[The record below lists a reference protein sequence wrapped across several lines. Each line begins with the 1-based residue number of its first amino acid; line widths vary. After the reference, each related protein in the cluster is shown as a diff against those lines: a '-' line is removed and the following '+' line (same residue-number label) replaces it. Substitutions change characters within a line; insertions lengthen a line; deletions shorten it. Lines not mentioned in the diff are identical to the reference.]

1 MSNRFCWFEIFGLSV
16 GLLHRSQEEKKR
28 ERSEREKERKFWIQ
42 RKKKIQEVNTVMTLN
57 ARTKWP
63 LEVSW
68 LQIEEDTGRQ
78 IKREKERRKR
88 TEISCVCV
96 CHCVCVCVFVCVA
109 GARQLL
115 LVSVSRI
122 FSAVPLLSPLFRSS
136 KLIFPWKIRR
146 RRWYNHDHLSDDA
159 TVRLLP
165 EVPPVFIATIWLWL
179 GREDTHVGHHTY
191 L

>member
-16 GLLHRSQEEKKR
+16 GFLHRSQEEKKR

-96 CHCVCVCVFVCVA
+96 CHCVYVCVCGSVCGWRATVVA
-109 GARQLL
+109 GQCQSNFLCCTASLS
-115 LVSVSRI
+115 LVSI
-122 FSAVPLLSPLFRSS
+122 QQTY
-136 KLIFPWKIRR
+136 FPMENPAQKMIQPRPPQWWCHSQAAPRGAAGL
-146 RRWYNHDHLSDDA
+146 YSNHLVM
-159 TVRLLP
+159 VR
-165 EVPPVFIATIWLWL
+165 
-179 GREDTHVGHHTY
+179 
-191 L
+191 